1 MDAIN
6 ASIITRYKNYNNTE
20 GNSPTIN
27 QSKEPYPTSSTT
39 YPDVEDINKD
49 QTMNTVE
56 SYYEY
61 KVSMNQNDL
70 SVGNNFIVDEKTT
83 DVTLENGSTQ
93 KTKWYQFRIPIRG
106 GTPING
112 ISDFNSIR
120 FVRMFLTNFKMPVVL
135 RFGELDLVRGDWRR
149 YTKTLDESIQSSRFK

>member
-1 MDAIN
+1 
-6 ASIITRYKNYNNTE
+6 
-20 GNSPTIN
+20 
-27 QSKEPYPTSSTT
+27 
-39 YPDVEDINKD
+39 
-49 QTMNTVE
+49 
-56 SYYEY
+56 
-61 KVSMNQNDL
+61 MNQNDL

-120 FVRMFLTNFKMPVVL
+120 FVRMFLTNFKMPIV
-135 RFGELDLVRGDWRR
+135 FTFW
-149 YTKTLDESIQSSRFK
+149 